1 MKALKAVW
9 QVLVELIVGD
19 DPKIAIAVL
28 LALAAAAS
36 LLVSGIAVAVVT
48 IGGAVL
54 IAAVFGISVL
64 IDARRSF
71 GRSGD

>member
-54 IAAVFGISVL
+54 IAAAFGISVL

>member
-1 MKALKAVW
+1 MSAVKAVW
-9 QVLVELIVGD
+9 QVLVDLVVGD
-19 DPKIAIAVL
+19 DPKIAVAVL

-36 LLVSGIAVAVVT
+36 LLLSGIDIAVVT

-54 IAAVFGISVL
+54 IAAAFAISVL